1 MNNDFVLG
9 DVALFIDWE
18 NFKIS
23 LAGGNRVPNVSALKE
38 EVSNH
43 GRVVVAKAY
52 ADWVTRS
59 PELKG
64 ASQFVNDPPALYA
77 SGIEPV
83 YVPTRLQLGNS
94 NNSNRTITVKNSVD
108 VKMTADC
115 IECAHSYPNID
126 TFVIVSGDSDFIH
139 VINAL
144 RTMGKKVII
153 IGVSWTTSRR
163 LSALVDGLIFY
174 DIDVDQ
180 DSNNA
185 SNTYNAPP
193 TRNNYSR
200 QDVPDILQSIE
211 NIVIRERESGRIPLL
226 TSVKQRLIRQYPGLD
241 ERRLGFTG
249 FKKLVQAA
257 TEQGKI
263 QMVTVGMADWVIL
276 ADEPVPEE
284 ITSEETDISENIDN
298 AIDANTEE
306 SNELKT
312 STDNSEKL
320 AAYSGAMSELL
331 SSLEKASSTRD
342 DNDESRINQIIVMSD
357 YLYDVKESTS
367 ITPNTLGDE
376 ISSNIKGALD
386 ANNEEIK
393 ILWEKTFSKTY
404 VNKLIKGL
412 SDEKVFTKSWGSV
425 QEEGSDKPKR
435 KRTLSLNREHPVVY
449 YALESYWGQSME
461 DNASFA
467 SNEDED
473 SGSGLAG
480 RVMRLFSR

>member
-23 LAGGNRVPNVSALKE
+23 LAGRNRVPNVSALKE

-77 SGIEPV
+77 AGIEPV

-94 NNSNRTITVKNSVD
+94 QNSNARTITVKNSVD

-115 IECAHSYPNID
+115 IECAHSYTNID

-180 DSNNA
+180 DSANTTNGLNT
-185 SNTYNAPP
+185 STTRNTY
-193 TRNNYSR
+193 TR
-200 QDVPDILQSIE
+200 QDVPDILQAIE
-211 NIVIRERESGRIPLL
+211 NIVVRERESGRIPLL

-249 FKKLVQAA
+249 FKKLVESA

-276 ADEPVPEE
+276 ANEPVPDEIAVEE
-284 ITSEETDISENIDN
+284 AVISEDLDMDN
-298 AIDANTEE
+298 E
-306 SNELKT
+306 SLGNEN
-312 STDNSEKL
+312 TDNESSYDAAKL
-320 AAYSGAMSELL
+320 TAYSEAMSALL
-331 SSLEKASSTRD
+331 SNLKNTSNAKDT
-342 DNDESRINQIIVMSD
+342 NDESRINQIIVMSD
-357 YLYDVKESTS
+357 YLYDLKAGSAITS
-367 ITPNTLGDE
+367 NILSEE

-386 ANNEEIK
+386 ADVVEIK
-393 ILWEKTFSKTY
+393 DLWEKTFSKTY
-404 VNKLIKGL
+404 VTKLIKNL
-412 SDEKVFTKSWGSV
+412 SDDKIYTKTWSTV

-435 KRTLSLNREHPVVY
+435 KRTLSLNKEHPVVD
-449 YALESYWGQSME
+449 YALSTHWG
-461 DNASFA
+461 N
-467 SNEDED
+467 SNNQTDIDDSDEEVG
-473 SGSGLAG
+473 SGSSIAG
-480 RVMRLFSR
+480 RVMKLFSR